1 MEIQQYSIHFAAR
14 GISFH
19 KPEDSG
25 FCFDKAVE
33 EERYWCR
40 ASEVRTL
47 CANHDAAIEALQ
59 AENARLKEP
68 VSDEECI
75 KHRVI
80 PTFDNPAG
88 TMYKHEI
95 NALIASRAIAPVSAE
110 PVDSSG
116 KTQCSATMGSRRCSS
131 AIGHNG
137 VHFYQS
143 DEMRYFTG
151 GPGVWRPA
159 GTEVGEPDQ

>member
-1 MEIQQYSIHFAAR
+1 MRKLQHGMNCDALAHPLDGDCACGLTYR
-14 GISFH
+14 
-19 KPEDSG
+19 
-25 FCFDKAVE
+25 
-33 EERYWCR
+33 ERIAELETELTR
-40 ASEVRTL
+40 
-47 CANHDAAIEALQ
+47 LQ

-68 VSDEECI
+68 VSRGEM
-75 KHRVI
+75 RVFGWI
-80 PTFDNPAG
+80 LSDVVKARFDL
-88 TMYKHEI
+88 
-95 NALIASRAIAPVSAE
+95 LIAARAIAPVSAE